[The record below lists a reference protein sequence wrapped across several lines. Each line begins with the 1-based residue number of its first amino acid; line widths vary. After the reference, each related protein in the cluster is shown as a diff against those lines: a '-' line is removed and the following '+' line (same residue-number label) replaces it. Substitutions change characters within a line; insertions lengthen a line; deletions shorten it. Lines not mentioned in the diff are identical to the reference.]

1 MNLELKM
8 SFEPLDTNSIREKIN
23 KLKDERINKL
33 ISEFENQLN
42 IKIHSRF
49 DDLKIE
55 ELKELLEKYDRK
67 DEIQDMV
74 EFGTWKQ
81 IDKLKELLRE
91 YGEYACQN
99 EDEQIEKLKKLVEES
114 SFKDELEKYRILGK
128 MGTNRRIERRIERIT
143 EKIQNSKNEDE
154 QIEKLKSVVIEYKH
168 HHSLPTLPKN
178 PHGDL
183 FGIGFIYDE
192 DMDTRVLM
200 AIEMLFAFE
209 MLKGVKNIVAVHE
222 HEGTLAIYSL
232 NPCGYSEIE
241 VFGDNWSIFN
251 FVPENGEWIEVERNY
266 NFS

>member
-1 MNLELKM
+1 M

-49 DDLKIE
+49 DDEKIV
-55 ELKELLEKYDRK
+55 ELKRLLEKYDRK

-91 YGEYACQN
+91 YACQK
-99 EDEQIEKLKKLVEES
+99 EDELIENLKKLVEES
-114 SFKDELEKYRILGK
+114 SFKDEIEDIEELEKWEQVKRLKEMLRECVIIK
-128 MGTNRRIERRIERIT
+128 NTNINI
-143 EKIQNSKNEDE
+143 KIK
-154 QIEKLKSVVIEYKH
+154 KLRCLVTEYKH
-168 HHSLPTLPKN
+168 HHSLPTLPKK
-178 PHGDL
+178 PHGSL

-192 DMDTRVLM
+192 DRDQTILV
-200 AIEMLFAFE
+200 AIEL
-209 MLKGVKNIVAVHE
+209 LKDKKNIVAVYE
-222 HEGTLAIYSL
+222 HKGIITIYSKD
-232 NPCGYSEIE
+232 PCETKKIE
-241 VFGDNWSIFN
+241 ACGDIWPVYN
-251 FVPENGEWIEVERNY
+251 FVPENGEWIKVERNY